1 MRRTLAAL
9 AISAL
14 GLLAVPAPVAART
27 NAHPF
32 APANPGLLTAAPS
45 PESAKDE
52 TGTGISVILDP
63 ARSSTQTIVV
73 TNGTTDR
80 RLTLGIEPV
89 DASRRSDGI
98 HYATEA
104 TKNGAQ
110 SWLDVSTGVVV
121 VEPNATASIDL
132 TISASAD
139 AASGDTSLAGIKV
152 YAQSADLVA
161 GGDGGIDDI
170 PVLTVPVA
178 RTVAGDP
185 KPQLAITE
193 VRATSKDGATSLS
206 ITLYNSGSVATTAT
220 GSVRTPGNQVK
231 RDLSVDVPPRK
242 DVTKLVE
249 WTEINS
255 ARGADVVVDLEYGDG
270 DNASWTGNVGPP
282 PNTTPVT
289 AAGIPDP
296 DFGTADTP
304 TTGGGGGGGGISLG
318 TLLLVLLIVAVVV
331 GAAIFFVSEIM
342 RGRAPRA
349 VPVNTAAMPPLQVVM
364 DDRHTE
370 VLDAL
375 ATQVGALGG
384 AIGELA
390 EKLGVTVA
398 IPSPPRPLKTPH
410 HPKSEPARPRHATP
424 APASVAP
431 PISERIAVTRARV
444 TPAAMPPHEHLP
456 TPGPKAV
463 QEAIVDAMEGLN
475 KPPVFTPPRP
485 SEEWLFDDIAAPP
498 PKLIVPPP
506 PSDDPIDVFLAQR
519 SPAPP
524 PVLPT
529 VTPKEQAEIEDEFW
543 SRDHQGDDLDGF

>member
-1 MRRTLAAL
+1 MRRMLAAL

-14 GLLAVPAPVAART
+14 GLLAAPTPVAART
-27 NAHPF
+27 NAHAF
-32 APANPGLLTAAPS
+32 APANPGLLTASPS
-45 PESAKDE
+45 PDSAKDE

-80 RLTLGIEPV
+80 RLTLGLEPV

-104 TKNGAQ
+104 TKNGAK
-110 SWLDVSTGVVV
+110 SWLDVSTNVVV

-132 TISASAD
+132 TISAAAD
-139 AASGDTSLAGIKV
+139 AASGETSLAGVKV
-152 YAQSADLVA
+152 YAQSAELVA
-161 GGDGGIDDI
+161 GGDTGIDDI

-185 KPQLAITE
+185 KPQLAVTE
-193 VRATSKDGATSLS
+193 VRAITKDGATSLS
-206 ITLYNSGSVATTAT
+206 ITLYNAGSVATTAT
-220 GSVRTPGNQVK
+220 GTVRTPGNQV
-231 RDLSVDVPPRK
+231 RRELSVDVPPRK
-242 DVTKLVE
+242 DITTLVP

-255 ARGADVVVDLEYGDG
+255 ARGADVVVDLEYGDR
-270 DNASWTGNVGPP
+270 DNASWSGNVGPP

-289 AAGIPDP
+289 ASPGIPDP
-296 DFGTADTP
+296 DLGTGNTATNA
-304 TTGGGGGGGGISLG
+304 GGGGGGISLG
-318 TLLLVLLIVAVVV
+318 TLLLVLLIVAIVL
-331 GAAIFFVSEIM
+331 GAAFFFVSELM
-342 RGRAPRA
+342 RGRVPRA
-349 VPVNTAAMPPLQVVM
+349 VPLNAAEMPPVQVVM
-364 DDRHTE
+364 DERHTE

-431 PISERIAVTRARV
+431 PISERIAATRSRV
-444 TPAAMPPHEHLP
+444 TPVAAPPHEHLP

-463 QEAIVDAMEGLN
+463 QEAIVDAMEGLQ

-485 SEEWLFDDIAAPP
+485 SEEWLFDDIAAPA
-498 PKLIVPPP
+498 PKLIAPPP

-543 SRDHQGDDLDGF
+543 SRDHQADDLDGF

>member
-14 GLLAVPAPVAART
+14 GLLAGPAPVAART

-32 APANPGLLTAAPS
+32 APANPGLLTATAS
-45 PESAKDE
+45 PDSAKDD
-52 TGTGISVILDP
+52 TGTGISVIIDP
-63 ARSSTQTIVV
+63 ARTSTQTVVV

-98 HYATEA
+98 HYATKA
-104 TKNGAQ
+104 TKNGAK
-110 SWLDVSTGVVV
+110 SWLAVSTNVVV

-132 TISASAD
+132 TISAAAD
-139 AASGDTSLAGIKV
+139 AASGDTALAGVKV

-161 GGDGGIDDI
+161 GGDTGIDDI

-178 RTVAGDP
+178 RTIAGDP
-185 KPQLAITE
+185 KPQLAVTE
-193 VRATSKDGATSLS
+193 VRATTKDGATSLS
-206 ITLYNSGSVATTAT
+206 ITLYNAGSVATTAT
-220 GSVRTPGNQVK
+220 GTVKTPGNQVK
-231 RDLSVDVPPRK
+231 RELSVDVPPRK
-242 DVTKLVE
+242 DITKLVP

-255 ARGADVVVDLEYGDG
+255 ARGADVIVDLEYGDG
-270 DNASWTGNVGPP
+270 DNASWSGNVGPP

-289 AAGIPDP
+289 SAGIPDP
-296 DFGTADTP
+296 DLSGGNANATARN
-304 TTGGGGGGGGISLG
+304 GGGGISLG
-318 TLLLVLLIVAVVV
+318 TLLLVLLIVAIVL
-331 GAAIFFVSEIM
+331 AAAFFFVSEMM
-342 RGRAPRA
+342 RGRAPMSVA
-349 VPVNTAAMPPLQVVM
+349 INTAEMPPLQVVM

-390 EKLGVTVA
+390 EKLGVSIA

-410 HPKSEPARPRHATP
+410 HHKSEPARPRHSTP

-444 TPAAMPPHEHLP
+444 TPVAMPPHENLP

-463 QEAIVDAMEGLN
+463 QEAIVDAMEGLQ

-498 PKLIVPPP
+498 PKLIAPPP
-506 PSDDPIDVFLAQR
+506 PSDDPIEVFLAR
-519 SPAPP
+519 RAPARP

-529 VTPKEQAEIEDEFW
+529 VTSKEQAEIEDEFW